1 MALPTRN
8 EVSDDLKWDLS
19 RVFKNDQE
27 WEQEY
32 KQVAQEIK
40 NLSKFKG
47 TLAKSGKDL
56 YEGITAILAVNRRLE
71 KVYVYA
77 TMSSDV
83 DTSNNHYLG
92 FVAKAQSLANQMSA
106 AIAFVDPE
114 MLSIP
119 EETLAK
125 FMQDEPRLENYR
137 HRLEQITQKRPHTL
151 PANEEKIIADAGDAM
166 GTSANTFN
174 VLTNSDME
182 YGYVQDEDGEMV
194 QLSDGLYSL
203 LIQSQDRNVRKNAFD
218 VMYASYGQFEN
229 SLASTLS
236 GEVKAHNFNARVH
249 KYNSAR
255 EAALSENSVPTAV
268 YDTLIKEVNSHLDLL
283 HRYVALRKKILGLKD
298 LQMYD
303 MYVPLTGKPV
313 LSYNFEEAKE
323 EARKALAPLGE
334 DYLKHVDYIFNNRV
348 IDVVENQNKVTGA
361 YSGGAY
367 DTDPYELLNWEDN
380 LDSLYTLVH
389 ETGHSVHSWYT
400 RNTQP
405 YVYGDYPIFVA
416 EIASTTNENI
426 LTEYFLDKIT
436 DPKTRA
442 FVLNHYLDSFKGT
455 LFRQTQFAE
464 FEQFIHET
472 DANGQPLTADVLDEF
487 YGNLNQRYYGDSVEP
502 GGEIAMEW
510 SRIPHF
516 YYNFYVYQYAT
527 GFAAA
532 TALANKVVH
541 GTEQERDA
549 YITFLKSGSSDY
561 PTEIMK
567 RAGVDMTK
575 ADYLRDAFDTFEKRL
590 NEFEKIVDELNAEK
604 QDSHLNKLV
613 DLISTSFFIS
623 YFIYTWRQFFLTL
636 HQESISNF

>member
-8 EVSDDLKWDLS
+8 EVSDELKWDLS

-114 MLSIP
+114 ILSIP
-119 EETLAK
+119 AKKLTK

-203 LIQSQDRNVRKNAFD
+203 LIQSQDRKVRKNAFD

-313 LSYNFEEAKE
+313 LSYNFNEAKE

-348 IDVVENQNKVTGA
+348 IDVVESQNKVTGA

-442 FVLNHYLDSFKGT
+442 FILNHYLDSFKGT

-464 FEQFIHET
+464 FEQFIHEA

-487 YGNLNQRYYGDSVEP
+487 YGNLNQRYYGNSVEP
-502 GGEIAMEW
+502 GGEIAKEW
-510 SRIPHF
+510 ARIPHF

-549 YITFLKSGSSDY
+549 YINFLKSGSSDY

-567 RAGVDMTK
+567 RAGVDMTR
-575 ADYLRDAFDTFEKRL
+575 ADYLRDAFDTLEKRL
-590 NEFEKIVDELNAEK
+590 NEFEKIVNELNAEK
-604 QDSHLNKLV
+604 
-613 DLISTSFFIS
+613 
-623 YFIYTWRQFFLTL
+623 
-636 HQESISNF
+636 

>member
-114 MLSIP
+114 ILSIP

-436 DPKTRA
+436 DPKTRG

-549 YITFLKSGSSDY
+549 YINFLKSGSSDY

-590 NEFEKIVDELNAEK
+590 NEFEKIVNELNAEK
-604 QDSHLNKLV
+604 
-613 DLISTSFFIS
+613 
-623 YFIYTWRQFFLTL
+623 
-636 HQESISNF
+636 

>member
-1 MALPTRN
+1 MSLPTRN

-19 RVFKNDQE
+19 RVFENDQE
-27 WEQEY
+27 WEKEY
-32 KQVAQEIK
+32 QQVTNEIK
-40 NLSKFKG
+40 NISKYKQ
-47 TLAKSGKDL
+47 TLTKSGKDL
-56 YEGITAILAVNRRLE
+56 YEGITAILAIERRLE

-83 DTSNNHYLG
+83 DTKNNHYLG
-92 FVAKAQSLANQMSA
+92 FVAKAQSLANQMA
-106 AIAFVDPE
+106 AATSFVDPE
-114 MLSIP
+114 ILSIP
-119 EETLAK
+119 EKTLAK

-151 PANEEKIIADAGDAM
+151 PANEEKIIAAAGDAM

-182 YGYVQDEDGEMV
+182 FGYVQDENGDMI

-203 LIQSQDRNVRKNAFD
+203 LIQSQDREVRKNAFD

-255 EAALSENSVPTAV
+255 EAALSENGVPTAV

-303 MYVPLTGKPV
+303 MYVPLTGEPV
-313 LSYNFEEAKE
+313 LSYNFNEAKE

-348 IDVVENQNKVTGA
+348 IDVVESQNKVTGA

-426 LTEYFLDKIT
+426 LTEYFLDNIT
-436 DPKTRA
+436 DLRTRA

-464 FEQFIHET
+464 FEQFIHEA
-472 DANGQPLTADVLDEF
+472 DAQGQPLTADVLDEF
-487 YGNLNQRYYGDSVEP
+487 YGKLNQRYYGDSVKP
-502 GGEIAMEW
+502 GGEIAKEW
-510 SRIPHF
+510 ARIPHF

-541 GTEQERDA
+541 GTDQERDA
-549 YITFLKSGSSDY
+549 YINFLKSGSSDY

-567 RAGVDMTK
+567 RTGVDMTK

-590 NEFEKIVDELNAEK
+590 NEFEKIVDELNGK
-604 QDSHLNKLV
+604 K
-613 DLISTSFFIS
+613 
-623 YFIYTWRQFFLTL
+623 
-636 HQESISNF
+636 

>member
-40 NLSKFKG
+40 NLSKFKR

-114 MLSIP
+114 ILSIP

-549 YITFLKSGSSDY
+549 YINFLKSGSSDY

-567 RAGVDMTK
+567 RAGVDMTR
-575 ADYLRDAFDTFEKRL
+575 ADYLRDAFDTLEKRL
-590 NEFEKIVDELNAEK
+590 NEFEKIVNELNAEK
-604 QDSHLNKLV
+604 
-613 DLISTSFFIS
+613 
-623 YFIYTWRQFFLTL
+623 
-636 HQESISNF
+636 

>member
-114 MLSIP
+114 ILSIP

-313 LSYNFEEAKE
+313 LSYNFEEAKA

-405 YVYGDYPIFVA
+405 YVYVDYPIFVA

-549 YITFLKSGSSDY
+549 YINFLKSGSSDY

-567 RAGVDMTK
+567 RAGVDMTR

-604 QDSHLNKLV
+604 
-613 DLISTSFFIS
+613 
-623 YFIYTWRQFFLTL
+623 
-636 HQESISNF
+636 

>member
-114 MLSIP
+114 ILSIP

-323 EARKALAPLGE
+323 EARKALAQLGE

-549 YITFLKSGSSDY
+549 YINFLKSGSSDY

-567 RAGVDMTK
+567 RAGVDMTR

-590 NEFEKIVDELNAEK
+590 NEFEKIVNELNAEK
-604 QDSHLNKLV
+604 
-613 DLISTSFFIS
+613 
-623 YFIYTWRQFFLTL
+623 
-636 HQESISNF
+636 

>member
-8 EVSDDLKWDLS
+8 EVSDELKWDLS

-47 TLAKSGKDL
+47 TLAKSGKEL
-56 YEGITAILAVNRRLE
+56 YEGITEILAVNRRLE

-83 DTSNNHYLG
+83 DTSNTHYLG
-92 FVAKAQSLANQMSA
+92 FVAKAQSLANQMNA

-114 MLSIP
+114 ILSIP
-119 EETLAK
+119 AKKLTK

-203 LIQSQDRNVRKNAFD
+203 LIQSQDRKVRKNAFD

-283 HRYVALRKKILGLKD
+283 HRYVSLRKKILGLKD

-313 LSYNFEEAKE
+313 LSYNFNEAKE

-348 IDVVENQNKVTGA
+348 IDVVESQNKVTGA

-442 FVLNHYLDSFKGT
+442 FILNHYLDSFKGT

-464 FEQFIHET
+464 FEQFIHEA

-487 YGNLNQRYYGDSVEP
+487 YGNLNQRYYGNSVEP
-502 GGEIAMEW
+502 GGEIAKEW
-510 SRIPHF
+510 ARIPHF

-541 GTEQERDA
+541 GTDKEREA
-549 YITFLKSGSSDY
+549 YINFLKAGSSDY

-567 RAGVDMTK
+567 HAGVDMTK

-604 QDSHLNKLV
+604 
-613 DLISTSFFIS
+613 
-623 YFIYTWRQFFLTL
+623 
-636 HQESISNF
+636 

>member
-19 RVFKNDQE
+19 RVFKNNQE

-114 MLSIP
+114 ILSIP

-203 LIQSQDRNVRKNAFD
+203 LIQSQDRKVRKNAFD

-549 YITFLKSGSSDY
+549 YINFLKSGSSDY

-567 RAGVDMTK
+567 RAGVDMTR

-604 QDSHLNKLV
+604 
-613 DLISTSFFIS
+613 
-623 YFIYTWRQFFLTL
+623 
-636 HQESISNF
+636 

>member
-56 YEGITAILAVNRRLE
+56 YEGITAISAVNRRLE

-114 MLSIP
+114 ILSIP

-549 YITFLKSGSSDY
+549 YINFLKSGSSDY

-567 RAGVDMTK
+567 RAGVDMTR
-575 ADYLRDAFDTFEKRL
+575 ADYLRDAFDTLEKRL
-590 NEFEKIVDELNAEK
+590 NEFEKIVNELNAEK
-604 QDSHLNKLV
+604 
-613 DLISTSFFIS
+613 
-623 YFIYTWRQFFLTL
+623 
-636 HQESISNF
+636 

>member
-8 EVSDDLKWDLS
+8 EVSDELKWDLS

-47 TLAKSGKDL
+47 TLAKSGKEL
-56 YEGITAILAVNRRLE
+56 YEGITEILAVNRRLE

-83 DTSNNHYLG
+83 DTSNTHYLG

-114 MLSIP
+114 ILSIP
-119 EETLAK
+119 AKKLTK

-203 LIQSQDRNVRKNAFD
+203 LIQSQDRKVRKNAFD

-283 HRYVALRKKILGLKD
+283 HRYVSLRKKILGLKD

-313 LSYNFEEAKE
+313 LSYNFNGAKE

-348 IDVVENQNKVTGA
+348 IDVVESQNKVTGA

-442 FVLNHYLDSFKGT
+442 FILNHYLDSFKGT

-464 FEQFIHET
+464 FEQFIHEA

-487 YGNLNQRYYGDSVEP
+487 YGNLNQRYYGNSVEP
-502 GGEIAMEW
+502 GGEIAKEW
-510 SRIPHF
+510 ARIPHF

-541 GTEQERDA
+541 GTDKEREA
-549 YITFLKSGSSDY
+549 YINFLKAGSSDY

-567 RAGVDMTK
+567 HAGVDMTK

-604 QDSHLNKLV
+604 
-613 DLISTSFFIS
+613 
-623 YFIYTWRQFFLTL
+623 
-636 HQESISNF
+636 

>member
-114 MLSIP
+114 ILSIP

-455 LFRQTQFAE
+455 LFRQIQFAE

-549 YITFLKSGSSDY
+549 YINFLKSGSSDY

-590 NEFEKIVDELNAEK
+590 NEFEKIVNELNAEK
-604 QDSHLNKLV
+604 
-613 DLISTSFFIS
+613 
-623 YFIYTWRQFFLTL
+623 
-636 HQESISNF
+636 

>member
-1 MALPTRN
+1 MSLPTRN

-19 RVFKNDQE
+19 RVFENDQE
-27 WEQEY
+27 WEKEY
-32 KQVAQEIK
+32 QQVTNEIK
-40 NLSKFKG
+40 NISKYKQ
-47 TLAKSGKDL
+47 TLTKSGKDL
-56 YEGITAILAVNRRLE
+56 YEGITAILAIERRLE

-83 DTSNNHYLG
+83 DTKNNHYLG
-92 FVAKAQSLANQMSA
+92 FVAKVQSLANQMA
-106 AIAFVDPE
+106 AATSFVDPE
-114 MLSIP
+114 ILSIP
-119 EETLAK
+119 EKTLAK
-125 FMQDEPRLENYR
+125 FIQDEPRLENYR

-151 PANEEKIIADAGDAM
+151 PANEEKIIAAAGDAM

-182 YGYVQDEDGEMV
+182 FGYVQDENGDMI

-203 LIQSQDRNVRKNAFD
+203 LIQSQDREVRKNAFD

-255 EAALSENSVPTAV
+255 EAALSENGVPTTV

-303 MYVPLTGKPV
+303 MYVPLTGEPP
-313 LSYNFEEAKE
+313 LSYNFETAKA

-348 IDVVENQNKVTGA
+348 IDVVESQNKVTGA

-367 DTDPYELLNWEDN
+367 DTDPYELLNWENN

-426 LTEYFLDKIT
+426 LTEYFLDNIT
-436 DPKTRA
+436 DLKTRA
-442 FVLNHYLDSFKGT
+442 FVLNHYLDSLKGT

-464 FEQFIHET
+464 FEQFIHEA
-472 DANGQPLTADVLDEF
+472 DAQEQPLTADVLDEF
-487 YGNLNQRYYGDSVEP
+487 YGKLNQRYYGDSVEP
-502 GGEIAMEW
+502 GGEITKEW
-510 SRIPHF
+510 ARIPHF

-541 GTEQERDA
+541 GTDQECDA
-549 YITFLKSGSSDY
+549 YINFLKSGSSDY

-590 NEFEKIVDELNAEK
+590 NEFEKIIDELNAEK
-604 QDSHLNKLV
+604 
-613 DLISTSFFIS
+613 
-623 YFIYTWRQFFLTL
+623 
-636 HQESISNF
+636 

>member
-1 MALPTRN
+1 MAIPTRN
-8 EVSDDLKWDLS
+8 EVPEELTWDLT
-19 RVFKNDQE
+19 RIFKDDQE
-27 WEQEY
+27 WENAYDNIQNDLEDLADL
-32 KQVAQEIK
+32 KK
-40 NLSKFKG
+40 
-47 TLAKSGKDL
+47 TLTQSGHDL
-56 YEGITAILAVNRRLE
+56 YSSLTQILAVKRRLE
-71 KVYVYA
+71 NVYVYA

-83 DTSNNHYLG
+83 DTSNSHYLG
-92 FVAKAQSLANQMSA
+92 YATKAQTLASQFEA
-106 AIAFVDPE
+106 VTAFLNPE
-114 MLSIP
+114 ILSIP
-119 EETLAK
+119 EDKLAQ
-125 FMQDEPRLENYR
+125 FEQEEPRLKEYQ
-137 HRLEQITQKRPHTL
+137 HLIDQITSKRPHTL
-151 PANEEKIIADAGDAM
+151 PASEEKIIADAQNAM
-166 GTSANTFN
+166 SSSENTFN

-182 YGYVQDEDGEMV
+182 YGYVMDENGEMV

-203 LIQSQDRNVRKNAFD
+203 LIQSQDRRIRKNAFD

-236 GEVKAHNFNARVH
+236 GVVKSHNFNARMH
-249 KYNSAR
+249 HYDSAKD
-255 EAALSENSVPTAV
+255 ASLAENGVPSIV

-298 LQMYD
+298 LQMWD
-303 MYVPLTGKPV
+303 MYVPLTGEPT
-313 LSYNFEEAKE
+313 LSYNYEEAKKQAT
-323 EARKALAPLGE
+323 EALKPLGE

-348 IDVVENQNKVTGA
+348 IDVVETKNKVTGA

-389 ETGHSVHSWYT
+389 ETGHSMHSWYT
-400 RNTQP
+400 RNFQP

-426 LTEYFLDKIT
+426 LTEYFLDHIT
-436 DPKTRA
+436 DPQTRA

-464 FEQFIHET
+464 FEQFIHEA
-472 DANGQPLTADVLDEF
+472 DAQGEPLTADILDEF
-487 YGNLNQRYYGDSVEP
+487 YGKLNQRYYGPSVEE
-502 GGEIAMEW
+502 GGDIAKEW

-541 GTEQERDA
+541 GDTSDREA
-549 YITFLKSGSSDY
+549 YINYLKSGSSDY
-561 PTEIMK
+561 PTEIIK

-575 ADYLRDAFDTFEKRL
+575 PNYLEDAFKTFEKRL
-590 NEFEKIVDELNAEK
+590 DEFE
-604 QDSHLNKLV
+604 S
-613 DLISTSFFIS
+613 LIK
-623 YFIYTWRQFFLTL
+623 R
-636 HQESISNF
+636 

>member
-114 MLSIP
+114 ILSIP

-137 HRLEQITQKRPHTL
+137 HRLEHITQKRPHTL

-313 LSYNFEEAKE
+313 LSYNFEEAKA

-549 YITFLKSGSSDY
+549 YINFLKSGSSDY

-567 RAGVDMTK
+567 RAGVDMTR

-604 QDSHLNKLV
+604 
-613 DLISTSFFIS
+613 
-623 YFIYTWRQFFLTL
+623 
-636 HQESISNF
+636 

>member
-8 EVSDDLKWDLS
+8 EVSDELKWDLS

-47 TLAKSGKDL
+47 TLAKSGKEL
-56 YEGITAILAVNRRLE
+56 YEGITEILAINRRLE

-83 DTSNNHYLG
+83 DTSNTHYLG
-92 FVAKAQSLANQMSA
+92 LVVKAQSLANQMSA

-114 MLSIP
+114 ILSIP
-119 EETLAK
+119 AKTLTK

-218 VMYASYGQFEN
+218 VMYASYGQFKN

-283 HRYVALRKKILGLKD
+283 HRYVSLRKKILGLKD

-313 LSYNFEEAKE
+313 LSYNFNEAKE

-348 IDVVENQNKVTGA
+348 IDVVESQNKVTGA

-464 FEQFIHET
+464 FEQFIHEA

-487 YGNLNQRYYGDSVEP
+487 YGDLNQRYYGDSVEP

-541 GTEQERDA
+541 GTDKERDA
-549 YITFLKSGSSDY
+549 YINFLKSGSSDY

-575 ADYLRDAFDTFEKRL
+575 ADYLRDTFDTFEKRL
-590 NEFEKIVDELNAEK
+590 NEFEKIVDELN
-604 QDSHLNKLV
+604 
-613 DLISTSFFIS
+613 
-623 YFIYTWRQFFLTL
+623 
-636 HQESISNF
+636 

>member
-114 MLSIP
+114 ILSIP

-361 YSGGAY
+361 YSAGAY

-549 YITFLKSGSSDY
+549 YINFLKSGSSDY

-567 RAGVDMTK
+567 RAGVDMTR

-604 QDSHLNKLV
+604 
-613 DLISTSFFIS
+613 
-623 YFIYTWRQFFLTL
+623 
-636 HQESISNF
+636 

>member
-1 MALPTRN
+1 MSLPTRN

-19 RVFKNDQE
+19 RVFENDQE
-27 WEQEY
+27 WEKEY
-32 KQVAQEIK
+32 QQVTNEIK
-40 NLSKFKG
+40 NISKYKQ
-47 TLAKSGKDL
+47 TLTKSGKDL
-56 YEGITAILAVNRRLE
+56 YEGITTILAIERRLE

-83 DTSNNHYLG
+83 DTKNNHYLG
-92 FVAKAQSLANQMSA
+92 FIAKVQSLANQMA
-106 AIAFVDPE
+106 AATSFVDPE
-114 MLSIP
+114 ILSIP
-119 EETLAK
+119 EKTLAK
-125 FMQDEPRLENYR
+125 FIQDEPRLENYR

-151 PANEEKIIADAGDAM
+151 PANEEKIIAAAGDAM

-182 YGYVQDEDGEMV
+182 FGYVQDENGDMI

-203 LIQSQDRNVRKNAFD
+203 LIQSQDREVRKNAFD

-229 SLASTLS
+229 SLASTFS

-255 EAALSENSVPTAV
+255 EAALSENGVPTAV

-283 HRYVALRKKILGLKD
+283 HRYVSLRKKILGLKD

-303 MYVPLTGKPV
+303 MYVPLTGEPP
-313 LSYNFEEAKE
+313 LSYNFETAKA

-348 IDVVENQNKVTGA
+348 IDVVESQNKVTGA

-426 LTEYFLDKIT
+426 LTEYFLDNIT
-436 DPKTRA
+436 DLKTRA

-464 FEQFIHET
+464 FEQFIHEA
-472 DANGQPLTADVLDEF
+472 DAQGQPLTADVLDEF
-487 YGNLNQRYYGDSVEP
+487 YGKLNQRYYGDSVEP
-502 GGEIAMEW
+502 GGEIAKEW
-510 SRIPHF
+510 ERIPHF

-541 GTEQERDA
+541 GTDQERDA
-549 YITFLKSGSSDY
+549 YINFLKSGSSDY

-575 ADYLRDAFDTFEKRL
+575 TDYLRDAFDTFEKRL
-590 NEFEKIVDELNAEK
+590 NEFEKIIDELNAEK
-604 QDSHLNKLV
+604 
-613 DLISTSFFIS
+613 
-623 YFIYTWRQFFLTL
+623 
-636 HQESISNF
+636 

>member
-114 MLSIP
+114 ILSIP

-182 YGYVQDEDGEMV
+182 YGYVQDEEGEMV

-348 IDVVENQNKVTGA
+348 IDVVESQNKVTGA

-380 LDSLYTLVH
+380 LDSRYTLVH

-502 GGEIAMEW
+502 GGEIAREW
-510 SRIPHF
+510 ARIPHF

-549 YITFLKSGSSDY
+549 YINFLKSGSSDY

-604 QDSHLNKLV
+604 
-613 DLISTSFFIS
+613 
-623 YFIYTWRQFFLTL
+623 
-636 HQESISNF
+636 

>member
-19 RVFKNDQE
+19 RVFKNNQE

-114 MLSIP
+114 ILSIP

-464 FEQFIHET
+464 FEQFIHEA

-487 YGNLNQRYYGDSVEP
+487 YGDLNQRYYGDSVEP

-549 YITFLKSGSSDY
+549 YINFLKSGSSDY

-567 RAGVDMTK
+567 RAGVDMTR

-604 QDSHLNKLV
+604 
-613 DLISTSFFIS
+613 
-623 YFIYTWRQFFLTL
+623 
-636 HQESISNF
+636 

>member
-19 RVFKNDQE
+19 RVFKNNQE

-114 MLSIP
+114 ILSIP

-182 YGYVQDEDGEMV
+182 YGYVQDEDGKMV

-549 YITFLKSGSSDY
+549 YINFLKSGSSDY

-567 RAGVDMTK
+567 RAGVDMTR

-604 QDSHLNKLV
+604 
-613 DLISTSFFIS
+613 
-623 YFIYTWRQFFLTL
+623 
-636 HQESISNF
+636 